1 MKTMSNITITEEL
14 RNHVNE
20 LCAKSKAW
28 AEAAPEGEFRTY
40 SSYDEADMISHSEH
54 YTKGERSLTPDEWD
68 QTKAWEEY
76 YDAHKAAY
84 GIRPRWD
91 YWSDK
96 TTAEWEH
103 LSSECYAQASAE
115 YDREQEEKKAEES
128 YAYESPAELQN
139 GINI

>member
-1 MKTMSNITITEEL
+1 MNITSYITEEL

-28 AEAAPEGEFRTY
+28 AEAAPEGEFRMY
-40 SSYDEADMISHSEH
+40 SSYDEADMISHSKH

-84 GIRPRWD
+84 GIRPR
-91 YWSDK
+91 
-96 TTAEWEH
+96 
-103 LSSECYAQASAE
+103 
-115 YDREQEEKKAEES
+115 
-128 YAYESPAELQN
+128 
-139 GINI
+139 